1 MKHTRNLCSFKSQKK
16 KSLKLDISEEDSFE
30 KKQLENN
37 LDDTEKFISGS
48 QNLIKTSKVIVVDK
62 SDQFRKV
69 FTTYNYSKRF
79 RQSSAL
85 LNQELDKII
94 NRPQMKFDEI
104 HLKNTPKTPFVKL
117 KQSEIELK
125 SCIKSNQFKESKKG
139 IVLVLGKNTSPFDIN
154 VNKINVKRSYQIDNN
169 IVQKEEPK
177 NFTPLP
183 LPGSITNNL
192 LKMIKNNTK
201 SPLFQNSSTKD
212 SNFINISNNSRP
224 STSLIAKPRP
234 KSKINKYSCILVTS
248 QVDKLRKSFLSE
260 RVKSAAEAKNEFVNI
275 VKLKDKRRE
284 YMENFKIKPHIDLIV
299 AGDAYKR
306 RVMSLA
312 RGTCTR
318 MIDEFFKNDDNSFLI
333 ESKYGQKTIEERKSK
348 IVIYK
353 NILGSPTLKK
363 HYDDDVQNNNLNLQ
377 TIQSNKVN
385 EISFKT
391 PNSHI
396 KPKYFTNF

>member
-1 MKHTRNLCSFKSQKK
+1 MFRSQKK
-16 KSLKLDISEEDSFE
+16 KSLKLNISEEDSFE

-69 FTTYNYSKRF
+69 FKHYNYSTRF
-79 RQSSAL
+79 RQSGAR

-94 NRPQMKFDEI
+94 KRPQMKFDEI
-104 HLKNTPKTPFVKL
+104 LKKTPKTPFVNL

-139 IVLVLGKNTSPFDIN
+139 VVLCLGKNTSPFDIN
-154 VNKINVKRSYQIDNN
+154 VNKINVKRKYQIDNN
-169 IVQKEEPK
+169 IVQNEEPK

-201 SPLFQNSSTKD
+201 SPLFQRSLTKD
-212 SNFINISNNSRP
+212 SIFNISNNSRP
-224 STSLIAKPRP
+224 STSFIAKPRA
-234 KSKINKYSCILVTS
+234 KIKINKYSCILVTS
-248 QVDKLRKSFLSE
+248 QVDKLKKSFLPE

-275 VKLKDKRRE
+275 EKLKDKRRE

-306 RVMSLA
+306 RVMSLVQG
-312 RGTCTR
+312 GTPIN

-333 ESKYGQKTIEERKSK
+333 ESKSGKKTIEERKSK

-353 NILGSPTLKK
+353 NILGSPKLKK
-363 HYDDDVQNNNLNLQ
+363 HYDDDVQNNNLNIQ
-377 TIQSNKVN
+377 SIQSIQSNKVN

-391 PNSHI
+391 PNNHI
-396 KPKYFTNF
+396 KPRYFSNF